1 MGEVGG
7 LGWSNYLVQVLIA
20 PDKNVVL
27 AIHKQPDIIPPAL
40 INGESHAFSGV
51 YCVRRS

>member
-7 LGWSNYLVQVLIA
+7 FGWSNYLVQVLIA
-20 PDKNVVL
+20 PDNVVL

-40 INGESHAFSGV
+40 INGESHAFPRV
-51 YCVRRS
+51 YCACRS

>member
-1 MGEVGG
+1 MRLRVLVGRIT
-7 LGWSNYLVQVLIA
+7 LIT
-20 PDKNVVL
+20 PDNVVL